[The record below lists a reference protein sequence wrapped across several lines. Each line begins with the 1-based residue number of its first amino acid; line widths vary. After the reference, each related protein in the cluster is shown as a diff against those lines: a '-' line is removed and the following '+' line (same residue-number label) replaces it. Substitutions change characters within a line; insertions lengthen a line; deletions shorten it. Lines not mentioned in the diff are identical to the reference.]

1 MRRSG
6 KARRRGGTAQSA
18 VAAPWGTHAEGV
30 GRGATQPQRRAPRA
44 AGAWSRRTN
53 SKGLWGRA
61 TRLPVPCAAAL
72 LLVAAPAEAQQ
83 VTQPPLE
90 VFHGFT
96 LIDGTGGLPI
106 EDAAISV
113 RGNSIVA
120 VGSRRELLSGPS
132 APRNAIVINL
142 GGGWV
147 IPGLVDAHV
156 HLSTTP
162 DRATTEAELFRLL
175 YGGVTAVRDMAGDA
189 RALAS
194 LARDSRLGEIDAP
207 DVYFA
212 AVMAG
217 PPFMTDPRPQAA
229 AAGETAGAVPWI
241 QAITPETDIVQAVAR
256 ARGTYATGIKILAD
270 VSAEDVTRITEEAH
284 RQGMQVW
291 AHSMVVPARPIQVI
305 RSGVDVISH
314 ACDLAWEAMAEVPQ
328 RHDHDMRPR
337 YGSFTADSPVFT
349 ELFDEMKARGTI
361 LDPTLATY
369 ARADRQVG
377 DAPTTGCDLGFA
389 RELVARAVAEGVA
402 IAAGSDFATPP
413 DDPFPALYLELEE
426 LVTGGALSP
435 MDAIVAATSGAAEAI
450 GVQDTQGTLAHG
462 RPVNFVLL
470 RQSPLE
476 DIANLRSVAA
486 VWKNAV
492 RYQRTD
498 YRSRFRPP
506 DVAAARTRPA
516 ATGGGAA
523 TPNALLEAW
532 LGMWRRYDLD
542 RIDEVFVR
550 DDALTYFASDRE
562 GLIEGIDA
570 VREYH
575 AGLGFVSGGFDPE
588 NELWLEQVTI
598 ADFGESAV
606 VGAVWYFGSR
616 VNRLAARR
624 GPMTMV
630 FASTSSGFRISHLHF
645 GSYAPAR

>member
-1 MRRSG
+1 MLL
-6 KARRRGGTAQSA
+6 AAA
-18 VAAPWGTHAEGV
+18 PVAA
-30 GRGATQPQRRAPRA
+30 
-44 AGAWSRRTN
+44 
-53 SKGLWGRA
+53 
-61 TRLPVPCAAAL
+61 
-72 LLVAAPAEAQQ
+72 QQ
-83 VTQPPLE
+83 ATQPPLE

-96 LIDGTGGLPI
+96 LIDGTGGPPI

-113 RGNSIVA
+113 RGNSIVT
-120 VGSRRELLSGPS
+120 VGSRRELLSGPT

-175 YGGVTAVRDMAGDA
+175 HGGVTAVRDMAGDA

-207 DVYFA
+207 DVYFSA
-212 AVMAG
+212 LMAG
-217 PPFMTDPRPQAA
+217 PAFMADPRPQAA
-229 AAGETAGAVPWI
+229 AAGETAGSVPWI
-241 QAITPETDIVQAVAR
+241 QAIAPGTDIALAVAR
-256 ARGTYATGIKILAD
+256 AKGTYATGIKIMAD
-270 VSAEDVTRITEEAH
+270 VSAEDVARITEEAH
-284 RQGMQVW
+284 QQDMQVW

-314 ACDLAWEAMAEVPQ
+314 ACDLAWEAMADVPQ

-349 ELFDEMKARGTI
+349 EVFTEMRARGTI

-369 ARADRQVG
+369 ARAERRAG
-377 DAPTTGCDLGFA
+377 DAPTSGCDLGFA
-389 RELVARAVAEGVA
+389 RELVARAAEEGVR
-402 IAAGSDFATPP
+402 IAAGSDFATSP

-450 GVQDTQGTLAHG
+450 GAQDTHGTLAHG
-462 RPVNFVLL
+462 RPVSFVLL
-470 RQSPLE
+470 RESPLE
-476 DIANLRSVAA
+476 DISNLRSVAT

-492 RYQRTD
+492 QYQRTD
-498 YRSRFRPP
+498 YRSRFQPS
-506 DVAAARTRPA
+506 DSVAARPA
-516 ATGGGAA
+516 ATAARGAASGGAA
-523 TPNALLEAW
+523 TPNALLDAW

-542 RIDEVFVR
+542 RIEELFVA

-570 VREYH
+570 VRAYH
-575 AGLGFVSGGFDPE
+575 ADVGFVAGGFDPE

-606 VGAVWYFGSR
+606 VGAMWYFGSR
-616 VNRLAARR
+616 VNRQAAGR
-624 GPMTMV
+624 GRMTMV
-630 FASTSSGFRISHLHF
+630 LTSTSSGFKISHLNF
-645 GSYAPAR
+645 GSYAPER

>member
-1 MRRSG
+1 MRILP
-6 KARRRGGTAQSA
+6 RRFHLPC
-18 VAAPWGTHAEGV
+18 VAAVLLA
-30 GRGATQPQRRAPRA
+30 ATP
-44 AGAWSRRTN
+44 
-53 SKGLWGRA
+53 
-61 TRLPVPCAAAL
+61 AAA
-72 LLVAAPAEAQQ
+72 QQ
-83 VTQPPLE
+83 LTQPPLE
-90 VFHGFT
+90 IFHGFT
-96 LIDGTGGLPI
+96 LIDGTGGPPI

-113 RGNSIVA
+113 RGNSVVT
-120 VGSRRELLSGPS
+120 VGSRRELLSGPL
-132 APRNAIVINL
+132 APRNAIVVNL

-147 IPGLVDAHV
+147 IPGLIDAHV

-175 YGGVTAVRDMAGDA
+175 HGGVTAVRDMAGDA

-207 DVYFA
+207 DVYFS

-217 PPFMTDPRPQAA
+217 APFMTDPRPRAA
-229 AAGETAGAVPWI
+229 AAGESAGEVPWI
-241 QAITPETDIVQAVAR
+241 QVIGPETDVVRAVAR
-256 ARGTYATGIKILAD
+256 AKGTYATGIKIMAD
-270 VSAEDVTRITEEAH
+270 VSAEDVARITEEAH
-284 RQGMQVW
+284 RQAMQVW
-291 AHSMVVPARPIQVI
+291 AHSMVVPASPIEVI

-349 ELFDEMKARGTI
+349 ELFKEMRARGTM

-369 ARADRQVG
+369 ARAARQAG
-377 DAPTTGCDLGFA
+377 DAPTSGCDLAFA
-389 RELVARAVAEGVA
+389 RELVGRAAAEGVR

-413 DDPFPALYLELEE
+413 EDPFPALYVELEE
-426 LVTGGALSP
+426 LVTSGALSP

-450 GVQDTQGTLAHG
+450 GVQDTHGTLAHG
-462 RPVNFVLL
+462 RPVSFVLL
-470 RQSPLE
+470 RESPLE
-476 DIANLRSVAA
+476 SISNLRSVAA

-492 RYQRTD
+492 RYERTE
-498 YRSRFRPP
+498 YRSRFQPSEA
-506 DVAAARTRPA
+506 VGARPA
-516 ATGGGAA
+516 VVSGGGAA

-542 RIDEVFVR
+542 GVDELFVA

-570 VREYH
+570 VRAYH
-575 AGLGFVSGGFDPE
+575 AGLGFVSGGFAPD

-598 ADFGESAV
+598 ADFGASVV
-606 VGAVWYFGSR
+606 VGAMWHFGNR
-616 VNRLAARR
+616 VNRQAASR

-630 FASTSSGFRISHLHF
+630 LAGTSAGFKISHLNF